1 MSRSSYISMC
11 LLITCAGLLSQSLQI
26 FVSDAGNFSS
36 PPWQILRYDQ
46 DGTNPVVFIE
56 DNLNWP
62 QDILFLESSNTVL
75 ISNLGTGQINR
86 HDASTGAYLSNFASS
101 ISGPT
106 RMKIGPDSLLYVLQ
120 WGGNG
125 RVLRY
130 ELTGN
135 YLGEYTLYGVPQSIG
150 LDWDADGNLYV
161 SSFSGDHV
169 RKFDSNG
176 INQGLFIDSILLG
189 PTNIWFDSNGDLLVV
204 DYNHSSVKRFSSSGT
219 FLGEFITGLGQAE
232 GVAHFPNGNILIGNG
247 ATQSVKLFNSS
258 GAYIQ
263 DLIPNGFGGLITPN
277 AIVIRET
284 PTVAV
289 EDFKSRQPDRLGLL
303 PSFPNPFNGRT
314 TIRYTIPR
322 SEYVSLSIL
331 SMNGTHIRWL
341 ESDMKTAGYYE
352 QSWDTLDDAG
362 HPVPSGLYLL
372 KLQTTQMTTTSKI
385 VFLK

>member
-1 MSRSSYISMC
+1 MSRPRYIILC
-11 LLITCAGLLSQSLQI
+11 LLLSGSGLLSQSLQI
-26 FVSDAGNFSS
+26 FVSDAGNFST

-46 DGTNPVVFIE
+46 DGTNPVIFIE

-86 HDASTGAYLSNFASS
+86 HDASTGEYLSNFARS

-106 RMKIGPDSLLYVLQ
+106 RMKIGPDSLVYVLQ

-125 RVLRY
+125 RILRY
-130 ELTGN
+130 DLTGN
-135 YLGEYTLYGVPQSIG
+135 SHGEFTLTGVTQSIG

-176 INQGLFIDSILLG
+176 IDQGLFIDSFLFG
-189 PTNIWFDSNGDLLVV
+189 PTNIWFDANGDLLVA
-204 DYNHSSVKRFSSSGT
+204 DYNGSAVKRFNSDGI
-219 FLGEFITGLGQAE
+219 FMGDFISGLGQAE
-232 GVAHFPNGNILIGNG
+232 GVAYFPNGDVLIGNG
-247 ATQSVKLFNSS
+247 ATQSVKRFDSN

-263 DLIPNGFGGLITPN
+263 DLIPSGFGGLVTPN

-284 PTVAV
+284 PTTALG
-289 EDFKSRQPDRLGLL
+289 DFKPSRPDRLELL
-303 PSFPNPFNGRT
+303 PNYPNPFNGQT
-314 TIRYTIPR
+314 IIRYTIPLTG
-322 SEYVSLSIL
+322 YVSLSIVNM
-331 SMNGTHIRWL
+331 SGRHIRWL
-341 ESDMKTAGYYE
+341 EVENKAAGWHE

-362 HPVPSGLYLL
+362 RPVPTGLYLL
-372 KLQTTQMTTTSKI
+372 KLQTSQASKTSKI